1 MAHEK
6 NISLMSNT
14 DGTPVF
20 KKVTL
25 NEVSNIKTYNWIIVA
40 GRQNWQN
47 GNSQEENA
55 LKLSKVLT
63 HGLPM
68 YDILGM
74 Q

>member
-1 MAHEK
+1 
-6 NISLMSNT
+6 MSNT

-25 NEVSNIKTYNWIIVA
+25 NEAMKFQTKTYHWIIVA

-68 YDILGM
+68 YDIFGM